1 MTREQ
6 MPLNDLTSIQAAFGA
21 TVLIAANDFNH
32 LIPRRKITSP
42 CLKEFNGT
50 VINHDKLLLTSWSCR
65 YLYNH
70 DYKRVNATQRIEGC
84 ARLLFSFGE
93 RHLKVKSG
101 KPVHCV
107 CL

>member
-1 MTREQ
+1 M
-6 MPLNDLTSIQAAFGA
+6 
-21 TVLIAANDFNH
+21 IAANDG
-32 LIPRRKITSP
+32 P

-50 VINHDKLLLTSWSCR
+50 VINHDKLLLTSWSCC
-65 YLYNH
+65 YLYNN

-101 KPVHCV
+101 KPVTVFARDNPSGHCSHV
-107 CL
+107 LAIDYALNIAL